1 VKGPVRSG
9 PMISRPKRHRP
20 ARPGPVQAGPAYA
33 GPARSGLG
41 RPRLAALA
49 GAAAGAC
56 AARGAYA
63 VLRRC
68 PPAGEKTWVRTNHR
82 GELVTLL
89 EGPAL
94 SLGAVTGEV
103 VAVVLAARPG
113 SAGPGAGRRGGLPL
127 AVAGLGA
134 LGFGVLD
141 DLRGSAKRRGL
152 RGHLGAL
159 AHGEITTGTVKL
171 AGLAVTG
178 LGTALLDGGGPVDVA
193 VNSGLV
199 AGGANLLNLFDL
211 RPGRAIKVAALSAGL
226 IAAGG
231 ALTGATAENGIRPG
245 AQGAGRLTG
254 LAAIAAPAGAALA
267 LLPEDLGERAM
278 LGDAGA
284 NALGAMLGAAA
295 ARSLPR
301 RARIWLLGG
310 IAALTVTSE
319 KVSFTKVI
327 EATPPLRWLD
337 MLGRRPAP
345 LPAAAGP
352 ASARTAPASNAAS
365 TVPDGTVPDGAVPV
379 GAAPGGQALAGDAG
393 SARPDGAQD
402 RRRQPGR
409 HRRAAATVS
418 RTRSGTWISGLLK
431 TRQRQEP

>member
-1 VKGPVRSG
+1 MKSPVRSG
-9 PMISRPKRHRP
+9 AVRS
-20 ARPGPVQAGPAYA
+20 GPLRCGPLRS
-33 GPARSGLG
+33 GRARSGLG

-49 GAAAGAC
+49 AAAAGAC

-63 VLRRC
+63 VLRRY

-94 SLGAVTGEV
+94 PIGALTGEAVT
-103 VAVVLAARPG
+103 VLVAARPG
-113 SAGPGAGRRGGLPL
+113 GRGGGLPL
-127 AVAGLGA
+127 AVAGLGG

-141 DLRGSAKRRGL
+141 DLRGSGKRRGL

-159 AHGEITTGTVKL
+159 ARGEVTTGAVKL

-199 AGGANLLNLFDL
+199 AGSANLLNLFDL
-211 RPGRAIKVAALSAGL
+211 RPGRAIKVAALSAAA

-231 ALTGATAENGIRPG
+231 ALNRSAVPGPAGLTAPT
-245 AQGAGRLTG
+245 ASRLTG
-254 LAAIAAPAGAALA
+254 LAAVAAPAGAALA

-295 ARSLPR
+295 ARSLSR
-301 RARIWLLGG
+301 RSRIWLLAG

-345 LPAAAGP
+345 LPAPAGRGAGDKVSGDTVPGDTVPGGVAPASP
-352 ASARTAPASNAAS
+352 ASAEDT
-365 TVPDGTVPDGAVPV
+365 
-379 GAAPGGQALAGDAG
+379 GAAAAG
-393 SARPDGAQD
+393 GAQE
-402 RRRQPGR
+402 RRRRPGR
-409 HRRAAATVS
+409 HRRAVATGS
-418 RTRSGTWISGLLK
+418 RTRSGGSWISGLLRA
-431 TRQRQEP
+431 RQRQEP